1 MLRVA
6 SVGLFVTFL
15 AGVLACGGAAPTT
28 QRKGTEPEQPSE
40 DEKILLTEKWRA
52 EMEEK
57 ALELANK
64 GDEME
69 ARLIEREATYERR
82 TKAGLLD
89 GSTRDEIEKLKKDI
103 PKLWRELAL
112 LENRIAAGPP
122 ASLFIRKQ
130 DAKDTSTTSSPTKA
144 LSGQIGSQETAQSG
158 TDHGYVRGSHK
169 VHVSGY
175 VTKTGT
181 VVAPYTRSSPKRR

>member
-28 QRKGTEPEQPSE
+28 QRKGTEPEKLSE

-89 GSTRDEIEKLKKDI
+89 ASTRDEIEKLKKDI

-112 LENRIAAGPP
+112 LEDRIAAGPP

-130 DAKDTSTTSSPTKA
+130 EAKDTASAKNSSASANTNHSESSAPE
-144 LSGQIGSQETAQSG
+144 SSG
-158 TDHGYVRGSHK
+158 TNHVVGGSHK

-175 VTKTGT
+175 VNSKGT
-181 VVAPYTRSSPKRR
+181 YVAPYTRSSPKRR